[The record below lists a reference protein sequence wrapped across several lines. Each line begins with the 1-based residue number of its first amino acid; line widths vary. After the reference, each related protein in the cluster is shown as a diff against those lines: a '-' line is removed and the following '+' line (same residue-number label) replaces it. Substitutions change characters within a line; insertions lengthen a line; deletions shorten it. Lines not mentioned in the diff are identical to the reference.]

1 MQSES
6 ERDRMRNRG
15 LLTREDRKVLRG
27 GKDVDEDRLHDIRWN
42 INKRIERIETDLEIL
57 EEAGEGDLVNDFYDE
72 FGMSD
77 LARRV
82 RELEKEAKN
91 GRDTRD

>member
-15 LLTREDRKVLRG
+15 LLTKDDRKAYRG
-27 GKDVDEDRLHDIRWN
+27 DRDVDEESFHDIRWN
-42 INKRIERIETDLEIL
+42 IRKRMDRMEKDLEIL
-57 EEAGEGDLVNDFYDE
+57 EEAGEDELVDEFYDR
-72 FGMSD
+72 FGMTD

-82 RELEKEAKN
+82 RELEKETK
-91 GRDTRD
+91 DDE